1 MNIEKI
7 AVRARIGRKP
17 RMVKTFDVIEFLK
30 TFLWILFD
38 IFFFLFDMADNITMR
53 HSTRWF
59 YFNISVLSMQRK
71 KPPIWWLF
79 II

>member
-38 IFFFLFDMADNITMR
+38 IFSFLFDMADNITMR

-59 YFNISVLSMQRK
+59 YFNISVLSMQSK

>member
-17 RMVKTFDVIEFLK
+17 RMVKTFDVIGFLK

-38 IFFFLFDMADNITMR
+38 IFSFLFDMTDNITMR

-71 KPPIWWLF
+71 SHQFGGFL
-79 II
+79 

>member
-17 RMVKTFDVIEFLK
+17 RMVKTFDVIGFLK

-38 IFFFLFDMADNITMR
+38 MTDNITMR
-53 HSTRWF
+53 HSARWF

-71 KPPIWWLF
+71 SHQIGGFL
-79 II
+79 

>member
-38 IFFFLFDMADNITMR
+38 IFSFLFDMADNITMR

>member
-17 RMVKTFDVIEFLK
+17 RMVKTFDV

-38 IFFFLFDMADNITMR
+38 IFFLF
-53 HSTRWF
+53 
-59 YFNISVLSMQRK
+59 V
-71 KPPIWWLF
+71 
-79 II
+79 

>member
-38 IFFFLFDMADNITMR
+38 IFFSFCL
-53 HSTRWF
+53 
-59 YFNISVLSMQRK
+59 
-71 KPPIWWLF
+71 IWPTILL
-79 II
+79 

>member
-30 TFLWILFD
+30 TFLWI
-38 IFFFLFDMADNITMR
+38 LFDMADNITMR